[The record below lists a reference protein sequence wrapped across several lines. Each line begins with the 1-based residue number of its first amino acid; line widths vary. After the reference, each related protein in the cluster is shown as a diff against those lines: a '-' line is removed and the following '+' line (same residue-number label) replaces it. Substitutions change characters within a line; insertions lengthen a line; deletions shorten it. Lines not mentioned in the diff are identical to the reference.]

1 MTSTQEPVTD
11 ARATS
16 AINDHADLLKLCWD
30 TARASRCIKQCCRGT
45 RTLRRHGPRS
55 KIAKLSE
62 TYMFCFGTLASS
74 PPRLVIGRLCEME
87 PVNCREINPLILNCE
102 TLLSTQEPQAPF
114 TKEERDIIRFYARLL
129 TSRVPEESAR

>member
-1 MTSTQEPVTD
+1 
-11 ARATS
+11 
-16 AINDHADLLKLCWD
+16 
-30 TARASRCIKQCCRGT
+30 
-45 RTLRRHGPRS
+45 
-55 KIAKLSE
+55 
-62 TYMFCFGTLASS
+62 MFCFGTLASS